1 MEAVGQL
8 TGGIAHDFNN
18 LMAVIMGNLEEAS
31 ERSRNNPDT
40 VAYID
45 AAIATVER
53 GASLTQQLLSFSR
66 RQALNPRIEPLRSL
80 LSDFQKLFHR
90 TIGEDIRLDVQ
101 LPDDEIVV
109 EIDRAMF
116 GNTILNLALNARDS
130 MPNGGNLTISA
141 APCVLDG
148 KIFQESGPISGRFV
162 RISVSDTGTGITAQ
176 NLGRVFEPF
185 FTTKD
190 VGEGSGLG
198 LSMAYGF
205 INQSNGHIEIRS
217 KIGEGTTVSLYLP
230 VAEPR
235 SESEGQD
242 AARAPDAGMD
252 TIPGKTVLVVEDDSL
267 VRQTTTATLKS
278 LGYVVIEAS
287 SGPTARKILEENA
300 ESIDIV
306 FSDVIM
312 PDGMTGLDLAREIQS
327 RHPHVRI
334 LLTSGYAESRL
345 SRSDHDYISDAG
357 IHILPKPFRRS
368 ALTKALSM
376 LSVA

>member
-1 MEAVGQL
+1 
-8 TGGIAHDFNN
+8 
-18 LMAVIMGNLEEAS
+18 
-31 ERSRNNPDT
+31 
-40 VAYID
+40 
-45 AAIATVER
+45 
-53 GASLTQQLLSFSR
+53 
-66 RQALNPRIEPLRSL
+66 
-80 LSDFQKLFHR
+80 
-90 TIGEDIRLDVQ
+90 VQ

-205 INQSNGHIEIRS
+205 INQSKGHIEIRS

-357 IHILPKPFRRS
+357 IHILPKPFRRL
-368 ALTKALSM
+368 ALTKALGM